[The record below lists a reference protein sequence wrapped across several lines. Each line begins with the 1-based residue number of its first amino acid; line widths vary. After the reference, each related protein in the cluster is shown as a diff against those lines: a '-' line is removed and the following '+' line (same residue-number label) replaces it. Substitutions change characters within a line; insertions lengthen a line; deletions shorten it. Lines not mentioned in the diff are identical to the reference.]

1 MVRLSRV
8 EIVGGGPA
16 GLYTAILLRRFFPAA
31 RVRVTEQGPADATW
45 GFGVVFSDQALALM
59 EVDDPE
65 AHDLLAPAMERW
77 RNMTLVHEGE
87 AITID
92 GIGFAAIGR
101 LLLLRILQDWARR
114 AGAELVYG
122 TGIESPDRL
131 QADLIVGADGLNSVV
146 RRSDEAEFGATL
158 GELSNRFA
166 WFGAS
171 RPFETL
177 TQTFVRTARGS
188 MNAHH
193 YRYAPDMS
201 TFLVEADADSF
212 LAHGFDKMD
221 ETATARACEEI
232 FADALQ
238 GAPLIGNRSIWRRFP
253 RLWCRN
259 WHAGNRVLVG
269 DAAHTAHF
277 SVGSGTRLAMED
289 AIALVRALAARD
301 GLGEALSAYQAERQP
316 VARKIVDAATASA
329 QWYEQFPRKMAL
341 KPYEFA
347 HDYITRS
354 GRVDDARLRRM
365 SPDFMRAYE
374 AHREVA

>member
-16 GLYTAILLRRFFPAA
+16 GLYAAILLKRFLPATH
-31 RVRVTEQGPADATW
+31 VRVTEQGPADATW
-45 GFGVVFSDQALALM
+45 GFGVVFSDQALAQM
-59 EVDDPE
+59 RADDPQI
-65 AHDLLAPAMERW
+65 HDLLAPAMERW

-87 AITID
+87 AVTID

-101 LLLLRILQDWARR
+101 LRLLRILQERARS

-122 TGIESPDRL
+122 TCIETLDGL
-131 QADLIVGADGLNSVV
+131 QADLVVGADGLNSVV
-146 RRSDEAEFGATL
+146 RRSDEAGFGATT
-158 GELSNRFA
+158 GELDNRFA
-166 WFGAS
+166 WFGTP

-177 TQTFVRTARGS
+177 TQTFVRTARGA

-201 TFLVEADADSF
+201 TFLIEVDAETF
-212 LAHGFDKMD
+212 FAHGFDRMD
-221 ETATARACEEI
+221 EEATARACEAI

-253 RLWCRN
+253 KLWCRT
-259 WHAGNRVLVG
+259 WHAGNKVLVG

-289 AIALVRALAARD
+289 SIALVRALADHD
-301 GLGEALSAYQAERQP
+301 GLGDALAAYQADRQP
-316 VARKIVDAATASA
+316 AARKIVDAATSSA

-341 KPYEFA
+341 KPYDFA
-347 HDYITRS
+347 YDYITRS
-354 GRVDDARLRRM
+354 GRVDYARLRQM
-365 SPDFMRAYE
+365 SPAFMTAYE
-374 AHREVA
+374 VRRELV